1 MLNQV
6 RTLHCFE
13 KEVTD
18 KHKINQELE
27 CFYKNPFTEKLQFKK
42 KWRKCLSQVKIPFQT
57 WEGPI
62 TESEVLNA
70 LKNMRNNKSPE
81 NDGLTEKLY
90 ET

>member
-1 MLNQV
+1 MNA
-6 RTLHCFE
+6 FI
-13 KEVTD
+13 
-18 KHKINQELE
+18 KILLL
-27 CFYKNPFTEKLQFKK
+27 KNCNLKK
-42 KWRKCLSQVKIPFQT
+42 KDVNAYLSQVKIPFQT

-70 LKNMRNNKSPE
+70 LKNMRNNESPG

>member
-1 MLNQV
+1 MNA
-6 RTLHCFE
+6 FI
-13 KEVTD
+13 
-18 KHKINQELE
+18 KILLL
-27 CFYKNPFTEKLQFKK
+27 KNCNLKK
-42 KWRKCLSQVKIPFQT
+42 KDVNVYLSQVKIPFQT

-70 LKNMRNNKSPE
+70 LKNMRNNKSPG

>member
-1 MLNQV
+1 MNA
-6 RTLHCFE
+6 FI
-13 KEVTD
+13 
-18 KHKINQELE
+18 KILLL
-27 CFYKNPFTEKLQFKK
+27 KNCNLKK
-42 KWRKCLSQVKIPFQT
+42 KDVNTYLSQVKIPFQT

-70 LKNMRNNKSPE
+70 LKNMRNNKSPG